1 MQSASPQPKAR
12 SPLKRRQ
19 DRIRASSRSVTKDS
33 GKGQSNK
40 PVWEAY
46 MPWTKSSIFEARR
59 NFVMLALSPRSNVR
73 RLCRQFNISPKTGY
87 QTLDRYR
94 AEGEKGLRDR
104 SRAPRRRPSRS
115 SKATELAILSV
126 RADHPRWGGR
136 RIASHL
142 ELLGAAVVPAP
153 STITA
158 ILARNGRLT
167 PSPKQSAHDWLLA
180 MLHND
185 CNVEEVP
192 RSITSDPDHRILLRQ
207 LKFGPLGN
215 RRRSISILADRKG
228 LQTGAICR
236 ALNLSPQ
243 TYRRYIRLFGEGGA
257 EALFAPRVSPLRKF
271 DREAVKNAV
280 FSLLH
285 QPPSNFSINRTTW
298 KMADLSR
305 IMREAGEPA
314 GEDVIRKILK
324 QAGYRWRK
332 ARVVLTSNDPEFSDK
347 LSRIQSILSELRTD
361 EAFFSIDE
369 FGPFAVKAQPG
380 RGMVGPNETRLVPQ
394 WQRSKGCLILTAAIE
409 LSSNQITH
417 FYSAKKNT
425 DEMIHMMEMLL
436 AQYGDRRKIYLSW
449 DAASWHVSKKLF
461 ERIDEHNFYAGY
473 KGPTIETAPLP
484 ARAQFLNVIESIF
497 SGMSRAIIHN
507 SDYPSVDEA
516 KAAIDRYFSERNAH
530 FRDHPRRAGGK
541 VWGKE
546 PAPSKFS
553 EFNNCKD
560 PRFR

>member
-1 MQSASPQPKAR
+1 
-12 SPLKRRQ
+12 
-19 DRIRASSRSVTKDS
+19 
-33 GKGQSNK
+33 
-40 PVWEAY
+40 
-46 MPWTKSSIFEARR
+46 MPWTANSVFEARR
-59 NFVMLALSPRSNVR
+59 NFVLLALSPKSNIR

-94 AEGEKGLRDR
+94 AEGENGLRDR
-104 SRAPRRRPSRS
+104 SRAPQRRPLRS
-115 SKATELAILSV
+115 SKATELAVLSV

-136 RIASHL
+136 KIASHL

-158 ILARNGRLT
+158 ILARNGRLKM
-167 PSPKQSAHDWLLA
+167 SPKQLAHIWLLA

-185 CNVEEVP
+185 RNAEALT
-192 RSITSDPDHRILLRQ
+192 RSIIGNPDRQILLRR
-207 LKFGPLGN
+207 LKRGLLGD
-215 RRRSISILADRKG
+215 RRRSIAILASRKG
-228 LQTGAICR
+228 LQTGAICS
-236 ALNLSPQ
+236 ALNLSRQ
-243 TYRRYIRLFGEGGA
+243 TYRRYVRLFDEGGA
-257 EALFAPRVSPLRKF
+257 AALFAPRVSPLRKF
-271 DREAVKNAV
+271 DREAVKKAV

-285 QPPSNFSINRTTW
+285 QPPSNFGINRTTW

-305 IMREAGEPA
+305 IMKETGEPA
-314 GEDVIRKILK
+314 GEDVIRKIVK

-332 ARVVLTSNDPEFSDK
+332 ARVVLTSNDPEFSEK
-347 LSRIQSILSELRTD
+347 LCHIQSILSGLRAD

-380 RGMVGPNETRLVPQ
+380 RALVGPNEKRLVPQ

-417 FYSAKKNT
+417 FYSTKKNT
-425 DEMIHMMEMLL
+425 DEMIRMMEVLL
-436 AQYGDRRKIYLSW
+436 VQYGNRRKLYLSW
-449 DAASWHVSKKLF
+449 DAASWHVSKKLY

-473 KGPTIETAPLP
+473 NGPTVETAPLP
-484 ARAQFLNVIESIF
+484 ARAQFLNVIESVF

-507 SDYPSVDEA
+507 SDYQSVDEG

-546 PAPSKFS
+546 PAPSNFS

>member
-1 MQSASPQPKAR
+1 
-12 SPLKRRQ
+12 
-19 DRIRASSRSVTKDS
+19 
-33 GKGQSNK
+33 
-40 PVWEAY
+40 
-46 MPWTKSSIFEARR
+46 MPWTANSIFEARR
-59 NFVMLALSPRSNVR
+59 NFVLLALSPKSNIR

-87 QTLDRYR
+87 QTLHRYR
-94 AEGEKGLRDR
+94 TEDESGLRDR
-104 SRAPRRRPSRS
+104 SRAPQRRPSRS
-115 SKATELAILSV
+115 SKATELAILSI

-158 ILARNGRLT
+158 ILARNGRLKT
-167 PSPKQSAHDWLLA
+167 SPKQSAHIWFLA
-180 MLHND
+180 MLHNYG
-185 CNVEEVP
+185 NAEELP
-192 RSITSDPDHRILLRQ
+192 RSLIGNPDQQILLQR
-207 LKFGPLGN
+207 LKRGHLGD
-215 RRRSISILADRKG
+215 RRRSIAILANRKG
-228 LQTGAICR
+228 LQTGAICS
-236 ALNLSPQ
+236 ALNLSRQ
-243 TYRRYIRLFGEGGA
+243 TYRRYVRLFDEGGT

-271 DREAVKNAV
+271 DSEAVKKAV

-285 QPPSNFSINRTTW
+285 QPPSNFGINRTTW

-305 IMREAGEPA
+305 IMNETGEPA
-314 GEDVIRKILK
+314 GEDVIRKIVK

-332 ARVVLTSNDPEFSDK
+332 ARVVLTSNDPEFSEK
-347 LSRIQSILSELRTD
+347 LCHIQSILSALRAD

-380 RGMVGPNETRLVPQ
+380 RVLVGPNENRLVPQ

-409 LSSNQITH
+409 LSSNRITH
-417 FYSAKKNT
+417 FYSTKKNT
-425 DEMIHMMEMLL
+425 DEMVRMMEVLL
-436 AQYGDRRKIYLSW
+436 AQYGNRRKLYLSW
-449 DAASWHVSKKLF
+449 DAASWDVSKKLF

-473 KGPTIETAPLP
+473 RGPTVETAPLP
-484 ARAQFLNVIESIF
+484 ARAQFLNVIEAVF

-507 SDYPSVDEA
+507 SDYQSVDEA

-530 FRDHPRRAGGK
+530 FREHPRRAGGK